1 MKRLI
6 VIFSLLLF
14 AVGLQAQ
21 VMGTT
26 KALNGGSLYVITPS
40 TTVKTT
46 AADSIN
52 GSDAASTT
60 KYVTFDV
67 NRPKLYYFT
76 VQCQLDTTKLHHRVL
91 ANHVW
96 VQVLGSMNN
105 PTGNSG
111 WTAIGNPVKF
121 GASVDST
128 FVISDVSTGVL
139 WRYLKVRFSGIT
151 AAKCSSL
158 NTLILKVADK

>member
-1 MKRLI
+1 MKKILI
-6 VIFSLLLF
+6 ILGLLF
-14 AVGLQAQ
+14 FAVSLQAQ

-26 KALNGGSLYVITPS
+26 KALNGASLYVITPS

-60 KYVTFDV
+60 KFVTFDV

-76 VQCQLDTTKLHHRVL
+76 VQCQLDSTKLHHRVL

-96 VQVLGSMNN
+96 VQVLGSMTNG
-105 PTGNSG
+105 TGNSA
-111 WTAIGNPVKF
+111 WTAIGNPVKY

-128 FVISDVSTGVL
+128 FAISDVSTGVL
-139 WRYLKVRFSGIT
+139 WRYIKVRFSGIT
-151 AAKCSSL
+151 ANKCSTL
-158 NTLILKVADK
+158 NTLIIKVADK